1 MNKFLQNITSLVA
14 IVLFLIMGACNN
26 HPQAPIL
33 LEVEKIIEEQPDS
46 ALSILNK
53 VENINQLS
61 EKDHATYCLL
71 LTQAQ
76 DLNYITHTSDSLIK
90 IAATYFEKSNDKHK
104 ASLSYYYMGRVN
116 TDLHDA
122 LKAQEF
128 YLKALEIGEKTKD
141 YHLLAKICNNLGT
154 LYNYQDIYDLALPMQ
169 KKALYYINIEQKQ
182 DTVNMSYILRN
193 TARTFTL
200 MNLEDS
206 AVIYHKQAL
215 KYSRPY
221 NISSILVDLG
231 NIYIYKNEYVE
242 AKKYIDLAQNST
254 TILKTLYPIYLS
266 KGKLLSAMGQLDSAK
281 YYLTQ
286 CSQSS
291 NIYTQ
296 AGSLYHL
303 AQVALKENDLNNYV
317 KYTETY
323 STLRDSI
330 TKHSHFENIRIAQ
343 SMFNYQRIAKEKDQ
357 FEKKAAQRMIFI
369 YQVIIIFFLT
379 IAIFIFIFKREKIK
393 KKRLTELKEE
403 QYKRSQQYIEN
414 NNKQIFQLTETLHSK
429 QEEMSE
435 VERQLYEARKLML
448 EMENRQIF
456 EKQGTILLLE
466 KDFHNSS
473 IYIRIHREDDIQ
485 LSPSEWEELH
495 QLIDAT
501 YPDFTN
507 RLIRLYPQISIE
519 EIHICYLVKM
529 QLSIKKIAFIMH
541 ITSSGVSQCRRRL
554 YKKFTGEPQNT
565 EKFDRFI
572 ADF

>member
-1 MNKFLQNITSLVA
+1 
-14 IVLFLIMGACNN
+14 
-26 HPQAPIL
+26 
-33 LEVEKIIEEQPDS
+33 
-46 ALSILNK
+46 
-53 VENINQLS
+53 
-61 EKDHATYCLL
+61 
-71 LTQAQ
+71 
-76 DLNYITHTSDSLIK
+76 
-90 IAATYFEKSNDKHK
+90 
-104 ASLSYYYMGRVN
+104 
-116 TDLHDA
+116 
-122 LKAQEF
+122 
-128 YLKALEIGEKTKD
+128 
-141 YHLLAKICNNLGT
+141 
-154 LYNYQDIYDLALPMQ
+154 
-169 KKALYYINIEQKQ
+169 
-182 DTVNMSYILRN
+182 
-193 TARTFTL
+193 
-200 MNLEDS
+200 
-206 AVIYHKQAL
+206 
-215 KYSRPY
+215 
-221 NISSILVDLG
+221 
-231 NIYIYKNEYVE
+231 
-242 AKKYIDLAQNST
+242 
-254 TILKTLYPIYLS
+254 
-266 KGKLLSAMGQLDSAK
+266 
-281 YYLTQ
+281 
-286 CSQSS
+286 
-291 NIYTQ
+291 
-296 AGSLYHL
+296 
-303 AQVALKENDLNNYV
+303 
-317 KYTETY
+317 
-323 STLRDSI
+323 
-330 TKHSHFENIRIAQ
+330 
-343 SMFNYQRIAKEKDQ
+343 
-357 FEKKAAQRMIFI
+357 MIFI

-473 IYIRIHREDDIQ
+473 IYIRIYREDDIQ

>member
-61 EKDHATYCLL
+61 EKDPATYCLL

-169 KKALYYINIEQKQ
+169 KKALYYINMEQKQ